1 MNFKN
6 KIISSEPVYIA
17 VKKKRS
23 KFGSASLGWFLGHG
37 YVSKRLRIKY
47 ECWCVIDAET
57 AKIIC
62 DCTSKSIAEKIAIK
76 MNSQ

>member
-1 MNFKN
+1 MGLTNAV
-6 KIISSEPVYIA
+6 ITSEPVYIA

-47 ECWCVIDAET
+47 ECWCVVDAET
-57 AKIIC
+57 SKIIC
-62 DCTSKSIAEKIAIK
+62 DCISKSIAEKIAMK
-76 MNSQ
+76 MNS